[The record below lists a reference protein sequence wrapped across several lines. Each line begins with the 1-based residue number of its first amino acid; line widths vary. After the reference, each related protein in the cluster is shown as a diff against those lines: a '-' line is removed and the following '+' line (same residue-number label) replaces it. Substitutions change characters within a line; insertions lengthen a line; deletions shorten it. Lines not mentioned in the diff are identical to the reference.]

1 MNPLITGKPFI
12 SIIIPTYSR
21 PTQLATCLQSL
32 ANLRYPRDRFEVI
45 VVDDGSPM
53 SLETAVAPIR
63 KQLNLKLLK
72 QPNAGPAAARNRGA
86 QQAQGEYLIFTDDD
100 CAPAPDWL
108 QAFAAT
114 IAEMPDCLAGGR
126 TINRLTD
133 NLFSTTSQL
142 IVDIVYRHYNAN
154 PQQAR
159 FFASNNMALPAQ
171 RFHELGGFNA
181 NFRTSEDRELCD
193 RWRQRGWRMIYAE
206 DAVIYHAHD
215 LTLHKFCRQHYAYGK
230 GAYRYH
236 QLRRQRGSGTIAGE
250 MKFHANL
257 RNWLF
262 YPFTQVRWT
271 KALPLAGTLL
281 LWQVIN
287 AMGFFGEAFA
297 AKLNHRENSNC
308 V

>member
-1 MNPLITGKPFI
+1 MKVPLSPFF
-12 SIIIPTYSR
+12 SIVIPTYQR
-21 PTQLATCLQSL
+21 PLQLAACLQAL
-32 ANLRYPRDRFEVI
+32 AKLDYPRERFEVI

-53 SLETAVAPIR
+53 SLEIAVAPFRSQFNLTVI
-63 KQLNLKLLK
+63 KQA
-72 QPNAGPAAARNRGA
+72 NAGPAAARNNGA
-86 QQAQGEYLIFTDDD
+86 KQAKGDYLAFTDDD

-108 QAFAAT
+108 QILAT
-114 IAEMPDCLAGGR
+114 VFKENPDCLAGGR
-126 TINRLTD
+126 IINRLTD

-159 FFASNNMALPAQ
+159 FFASNNMAIPAP
-171 RFHELGGFNA
+171 RFHELGGFNT

-193 RWRQRGWRMIYAE
+193 RWRHRGWRMIYAE
-206 DAVIYHAHD
+206 NAVIHHAHP
-215 LTLHKFCRQHYAYGK
+215 LTLRKFCRQHYAYGK

-236 QLRRQRGSGTIAGE
+236 QIRSQRGSGTMAGE

-257 RNWLF
+257 RNWLL

-281 LWQVIN
+281 LWQIIN
-287 AMGFFGEAFA
+287 AAGFFAEAFA
-297 AKLNHRENSNC
+297 AKPNHHGKFCSAL
-308 V
+308 